1 MNEVMTAGR
10 AWDTSKGVVVHT
22 TRPDIPNLSDE
33 VLVIW
38 QDGRSRSPEQIKKAW
53 ALMGE
58 IAAYQG
64 ETKDEVYDEQRTEF
78 TLRHLE
84 KLQAAFFSGKESS
97 FHLSS
102 ASVSEARAFI
112 NMLVEI
118 IIENSIPT
126 KEPLYGLCDDLERY
140 TYACLLNKKCAVCGQ
155 KTELHHVDAVGMGRN
170 RNEISHIGM
179 MCLPLCRKHH
189 EEAHSIG
196 NKRFLE
202 RYHLLP
208 IPIDEQIAKRYRLK
222 GDNHGEV

>member
-1 MNEVMTAGR
+1 MSEVITAGR
-10 AWDTSKGVVVHT
+10 AWDTSKGVVVQT

-38 QDGRSRSPEQIKKAW
+38 QDSRMRSPEQIKKAW

-58 IAAYQG
+58 IAAFQG
-64 ETKDEVYDEQRTEF
+64 ETKDEVYDEQKTAF
-78 TLRHLE
+78 TLKHLE
-84 KLQAAFFSGKESS
+84 TLQDGL
-97 FHLSS
+97 FHLSN
-102 ASVSEARAFI
+102 ATVSTARAFI
-112 NMLVEI
+112 TMLVEI
-118 IIENSIPT
+118 IIEYGIPT

-140 TYACLLNKKCAVCGQ
+140 TYACLMNRKCAVCGQ

-170 RNEISHIGM
+170 RNEINHIGM

-196 NKRFLE
+196 NKMFLE

-208 IPIDEQIAKRYRLK
+208 IPIDEQIAKKYRLK
-222 GDNHGEV
+222 GEQA